1 VFGHVRMHAHQVFA
15 DFLERYGELCART
28 RDAKVLEQL
37 GRIFWYTVEFGMI
50 WQRGELKMFGSGI
63 ISSHAECSNVLEG
76 NCEVRRF
83 EFNAV
88 LETTVKVD
96 EVHKVLFALESFD
109 QMYEALLLAESLL
122 FDAPRGDGESG
133 TRAFMSTEKEKNP
146 TERVPQIV
154 VVHRNHGAIE
164 REGYGIKFEGPALTD
179 EALER
184 LAKAIQSA
192 LRVEGCRIV
201 GSGYTPALRGGIGW
215 GLRR

>member
-1 VFGHVRMHAHQVFA
+1 MHAHQVFA

-122 FDAPRGDGESG
+122 FDAPRG
-133 TRAFMSTEKEKNP
+133 R
-146 TERVPQIV
+146 
-154 VVHRNHGAIE
+154 
-164 REGYGIKFEGPALTD
+164 
-179 EALER
+179 
-184 LAKAIQSA
+184 
-192 LRVEGCRIV
+192 
-201 GSGYTPALRGGIGW
+201 W
-215 GLRR
+215 